1 MSRNSLT
8 ALLYDFYLALIG
20 LVAYFVLRPLGIAL
34 LIFCALAALVA
45 LGLQIWRLILRRK
58 LRPIRTAGWQYL
70 EASLAFYPDRVE
82 LDQWN
87 GKGLH
92 VTIPYARVTTLL
104 LTEDL
109 LLIQGGRMW
118 PSPPG
123 PTCPRACWPIW
134 RPSARRP
141 GGRAFEPG
149 KEEKTMDERNLSAQ
163 PPPPEAPPQG
173 GGRGGTG
180 PDYILN
186 TYTDEAAIRAAMP
199 ALLPRWFTLGYPV
212 VGCVMLAVD
221 LSMVGLFGLDYTNLL
236 LLLLTGLIFLVRWYK
251 PRRMA
256 DKQLARLRESYGTD
270 RIPMELVFWP
280 QGVAIRNQRTGGQLN
295 LRYDTIGRTLRRGNY
310 LILRTREKQAVILN
324 LADLAGPPEPFL
336 DYLRAKCPQAMKG
349 I

>member
-1 MSRNSLT
+1 MKMETPDFQLDTVCSLDSIQACSIPVSRNSLT

-92 VTIPYARVTTLL
+92 VTIPYARVTAVL

-149 KEEKTMDERNLSAQ
+149 KEENRYGRTEPARPAAVPRTAIRRRKGNGPGLH
-163 PPPPEAPPQG
+163 PEHLHR
-173 GGRGGTG
+173 RGGHPG
-180 PDYILN
+180 RHARP
-186 TYTDEAAIRAAMP
+186 AA
-199 ALLPRWFTLGYPV
+199 PV
-212 VGCVMLAVD
+212 VYPGLSRCGVRDAGC
-221 LSMVGLFGLDYTNLL
+221 GL
-236 LLLLTGLIFLVRWYK
+236 
-251 PRRMA
+251 
-256 DKQLARLRESYGTD
+256 EH
-270 RIPMELVFWP
+270 
-280 QGVAIRNQRTGGQLN
+280 GG
-295 LRYDTIGRTLRRGNY
+295 
-310 LILRTREKQAVILN
+310 A
-324 LADLAGPPEPFL
+324 
-336 DYLRAKCPQAMKG
+336 LRAGLHQPAAPAAHRSHLPGALVQAPADG
-349 I
+349 R